1 MTDSGSVFQTARLSR
16 DDGFALLELL
26 IGIVILT
33 MMTLLTLRVSTFT
46 GEAYYTFPER
56 YTRFKSEALL
66 TGSPRVYED
75 DTEMDYPMIRLGENG
90 TVNQARTLVFPCGNR
105 RKEIVIELG
114 TGSLVFR

>member
-1 MTDSGSVFQTARLSR
+1 MARLSQ
-16 DDGFALLELL
+16 DEGFALLELL
-26 IGIVILT
+26 IGITILT
-33 MMTLLTLRVSTFT
+33 LMTLLTLRVSQFA

-66 TGSPRVYED
+66 TGDTRVYED
-75 DTEMDYPMIRLGENG
+75 DSDMDYPLIRLGENG
-90 TVNQARTLVFPCGNR
+90 TVNQARTLVFPCGKT